1 MKIDKFPSVF
11 LACVLVYFPS
21 APPSPPSESAQKE
34 RIALIPSTRS
44 LLANRSAWMLSLIVC
59 LSQSV
64 VGTWSAMMVTNLSKA
79 LSLSHSLSL
88 SLYLSIYLSIY
99 LSKYLSSSISLLI

>member
-1 MKIDKFPSVF
+1 MF
-11 LACVLVYFPS
+11 LACVLIYFPS

-79 LSLSHSLSL
+79 LSLSLSLSL
-88 SLYLSIYLSIY
+88 SIYPSLSLPLS
-99 LSKYLSSSISLLI
+99 LSLRV